1 MGGVLFLT
9 FPAAASAASPTCLAG
24 CGCSSSSTLILTF
37 GECSTIGDCKMEPEK
52 N

>member
-9 FPAAASAASPTCLAG
+9 FPAAASTASPTCLAG

-37 GECSTIGDCKMEPEK
+37 GECSTIGEMEPEK